1 MKASRNANYRFL
13 SKSFVLIRGLS
24 EIPAELHGPF
34 PITNLE
40 CLVGKSSA
48 FNITTPYHFISQC
61 VVVWILGMRTRKTLA
76 ECTANSLQAPWTEIS
91 VMRSVVAGSWKGNE
105 VRRECP
111 HFKSYCLIAFWP
123 CPLNLHEGMEHLQI

>member
-1 MKASRNANYRFL
+1 MDHGRRKDEGLTKRQLPFL
-13 SKSFVLIRGLS
+13 KQAFVLIRGLS

-61 VVVWILGMRTRKTLA
+61 MAVWNLGMRTRKTLA

-91 VMRSVVAGSWKGNE
+91 VMRGVVAGSWKGSKLE
-105 VRRECP
+105 VI
-111 HFKSYCLIAFWP
+111 S
-123 CPLNLHEGMEHLQI
+123 